1 MKMSNEKCD
10 VYVCGFCG
18 WEGKWDLRDEIH
30 GDLWGCEMCGRVF
43 CSKCFVDRLGTDA
56 YWNMMQSGGY
66 ILCPDCEEKL
76 RAEEALYRRTERGK

>member
-1 MKMSNEKCD
+1 MSNEKCN
-10 VYVCGFCG
+10 VYVCDFCG

-30 GDLWGCEMCGRVF
+30 GELWGCEMCERVF
-43 CSKCFVDRLGTDA
+43 CSKCFMDRFGSDA

-76 RAEEALYRRTERGK
+76 RAEERLDRRTERGK